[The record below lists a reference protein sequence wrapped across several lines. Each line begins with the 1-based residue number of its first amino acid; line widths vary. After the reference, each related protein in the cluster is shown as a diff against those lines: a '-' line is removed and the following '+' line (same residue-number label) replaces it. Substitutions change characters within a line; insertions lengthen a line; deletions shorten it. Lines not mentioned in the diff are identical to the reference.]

1 MSALAPTLEAFFS
14 DRLTRQREASP
25 HTVAAYRD
33 TFRLLLAF
41 VHGRTGKSPSALDFD
56 DLDAPLVGAFLAHL
70 EQDRGNG
77 TRTGRWA
84 TTMRFFAGPKLL
96 VIDEVGYLPLPAE
109 AAAALF
115 QVVSQRYQK
124 GSIALMTNLGIASW
138 GRIFDDPTVA
148 AAMLDRLLHRSVV
161 FNIDGDSYR
170 MRAHRA
176 RAEQV
181 RKGVVVRSGG

>member
-41 VHGRTGKSPSALDFD
+41 VHGRTGKSPSALGFD

-77 TRTGRWA
+77 TRTRNARLAAIHSFFRYAAFRHPSRPSGSSAHSSRSSVGRNSRPCWLLPTA
-84 TTMRFFAGPKLL
+84 PRRPAGVTTPCSCWRRR
-96 VIDEVGYLPLPAE
+96 PAC
-109 AAAALF
+109 AYP
-115 QVVSQRYQK
+115 S
-124 GSIALMTNLGIASW
+124 
-138 GRIFDDPTVA
+138 
-148 AAMLDRLLHRSVV
+148 
-161 FNIDGDSYR
+161 
-170 MRAHRA
+170 
-176 RAEQV
+176 
-181 RKGVVVRSGG
+181 